1 MKAHSTNSFEL
12 DRRILE
18 LRNKKV
24 VEQREMLKKGDK
36 YKELYNILTPEAF
49 CPNLIRLGRSGDGGK
64 WICNPFV
71 LMNLEHPCIFYSF
84 GLNNEV
90 SFEQELLNITKNK
103 CKHIAV
109 DADKQQLSTLNAL
122 QTSIVLQAKILTK
135 TKNSTTDKSFID
147 ILKHFNTNYIDL
159 LKIDIEGWEHTII
172 DQLLSV
178 PICQILIEI
187 HDVHQGFT
195 KPVVMKPH
203 QNVYN
208 FLHFASLKGFYLIHF
223 EVNYRTLGAS
233 EFTLLHKNFKF
244 KNTQFYYKIETGNA
258 ECENKMLLI
267 AIPSRPTDFKRR
279 MELRGSWLKNITSKI
294 TYRFF
299 IGYTADVVVKKSC
312 LYEAEVYND
321 MIITDLFDSYA
332 TLMYKTY
339 VLLNWQQTFCK
350 QVKYTLKID
359 DDTILNVPR
368 LMYWIKKEF
377 DKEYAAANGKIIFG
391 TTLEAVNLK
400 TNFSIKWN
408 PNQKGIEYCQGFT
421 YLVSSIAAKLILP
434 MTSREEFIKAED
446 VMFTGLLAEHAGV
459 QRSHKPKHF
468 TKAINPETPIK
479 TDCGCDE
486 NEVPYL
492 TSVYIHTQ
500 MNFKNFSKQLEDF
513 DCEESK
519 NISRIQFFASC
530 FA

>member
-1 MKAHSTNSFEL
+1 
-12 DRRILE
+12 
-18 LRNKKV
+18 
-24 VEQREMLKKGDK
+24 MLKNGDK
-36 YKELYNILTPEAF
+36 YIELYNILTPEAF

-64 WICNPFV
+64 WICNPFA

-103 CKHIAV
+103 C
-109 DADKQQLSTLNAL
+109 
-122 QTSIVLQAKILTK
+122 
-135 TKNSTTDKSFID
+135 
-147 ILKHFNTNYIDL
+147 
-159 LKIDIEGWEHTII
+159 WEHTII

-223 EVNYRTLGAS
+223 E
-233 EFTLLHKNFKF
+233 
-244 KNTQFYYKIETGNA
+244 TGDA
-258 ECENKMLLI
+258 DCENKMLLI

-299 IGYTADVVVKKSC
+299 IGYTADIVIKKSC

-377 DKEYAAANGKIIFG
+377 DKEYDAADGKIIFG

-468 TKAINPETPIK
+468 TKAIHPETPIK

-500 MNFKNFSKQLEDF
+500 MNFKTFSKQLEDF